1 MSHLKYHNNLVE
13 LINTFYDS
21 HLDLIRNICNDLG
34 QPDKIKEMEE
44 KYLDSTNKLK
54 AKKDVNKPKKAKTSY
69 LFFCEEMRGKLMSE
83 NPKANLSE
91 ISKKLGLLWKD
102 CDRTKYTEKADLDQD
117 RYKKEISEYNI

>member
-54 AKKDVNKPKKAKTSY
+54 AKKDLNKPKKAKTSY
-69 LFFCEEMRGKLMSE
+69 LFFCEEMRPKLMSE

-102 CDRTKYTEKADLDQD
+102 CDRIKYTELANLDGD
-117 RYKKEISEYNI
+117 RYKNEMSEYNH